1 MDDNELDRLFGEV
14 SESVSKPE
22 KEPSKDNEKEP
33 SDKEVPDSERAEEV
47 LRKNGFIISKYKES
61 SEDEEDSDEDASDDE
76 DKEDSEESGESGEN
90 EESEASDEEGGES
103 EEEGSGEDD
112 GSEEESDEESE
123 DGSDEDEEESEEE
136 KPAKKAKKK
145 PRKPHRRLNA
155 RGITIICLF
164 VLIVGLVALIWFLP
178 AFRVRNVHVEGNV
191 SQSDQEILRQ
201 LKLEYNA
208 HLMGGVSGNIL
219 DVIRLDYGKTEERI
233 KRENPYIEDIR
244 VSIKLPSTVDVTV
257 KERSKICY
265 IRTPDGYAALDKDGI
280 VLELSSK
287 DNTKNVRPVICGLN
301 VKYAEL
307 GKPVTIGNVNDYKK
321 AIIVLGAILA
331 ADNASIGD
339 NYSMFENTLEV
350 RMLPSGYIFLT
361 VKSPSGKLIQIK
373 LNSLEKIS
381 DKMAWLLY
389 AFNSEA
395 LDKTKTKG
403 FLDMTGDDPTL
414 REY

>member
-14 SESVSKPE
+14 SEAAQKPE
-22 KEPSKDNEKEP
+22 NEPSKDKEKEP
-33 SDKEVPDSERAEEV
+33 SDKEAGDSERAEEI
-47 LRKNGFIISKYKES
+47 LRKNGFIVKQYKES
-61 SEDEEDSDEDASDDE
+61 SEDDDEDQEESSEDEETEDSEDTENAADSEGSDEEDGESSEDEDQEEDSEEGSDEESDEDSDEESD
-76 DKEDSEESGESGEN
+76 
-90 EESEASDEEGGES
+90 ES
-103 EEEGSGEDD
+103 EEA
-112 GSEEESDEESE
+112 
-123 DGSDEDEEESEEE
+123 
-136 KPAKKAKKK
+136 PAKAKKPKK
-145 PRKPHRRLNA
+145 PKKKPSRRLNKK
-155 RGITIICLF
+155 GITIICLF
-164 VLIVGLVALIWFLP
+164 VLILGLVALIWFLP

-191 SQSDQEILRQ
+191 SQSDQDILRQ
-201 LKLEYNA
+201 LKLEYNS

-244 VSIKLPSTVDVTV
+244 VSVKLPSTVDVTV

-280 VLELSSK
+280 VLELSSNDTSK
-287 DNTKNVRPVICGLN
+287 RVRPVICGLN

-307 GKPVTIGNVNDYKK
+307 GKPVTIGNSNDYKK

-339 NYSMFENTLEV
+339 SYSMFENTLEV

-361 VKSPSGKLIQIK
+361 VYSPSGKLIQIK

-395 LDKTKTKG
+395 LDKNKTKG

>member
-14 SESVSKPE
+14 SEAAQKPE
-22 KEPSKDNEKEP
+22 NEPSKDKEKEP
-33 SDKEVPDSERAEEV
+33 SDKEAGDSERAEEI
-47 LRKNGFIISKYKES
+47 LRKNGFIVKQYKESSEEDDEEQEES
-61 SEDEEDSDEDASDDE
+61 SEDEET
-76 DKEDSEESGESGEN
+76 EDSEDTEN
-90 EESEASDEEGGES
+90 TEDAADPEGSDEEDGES
-103 EEEGSGEDD
+103 SEDEDQEEDTEEGSA
-112 GSEEESDEESE
+112 EESDEES
-123 DGSDEDEEESEEE
+123 DEEEES
-136 KPAKKAKKK
+136 PSKAKKPKKSKKK
-145 PRKPHRRLNA
+145 PSRRLNKK
-155 RGITIICLF
+155 GITIICLF
-164 VLIVGLVALIWFLP
+164 VLILGLVALIWFLP

-191 SQSDQEILRQ
+191 SQTDQDILRQ
-201 LKLEYNA
+201 LKLEYNS

-244 VSIKLPSTVDVTV
+244 VSVKLPSTVDVTV

-265 IRTPDGYAALDKDGI
+265 VRTPDGYAALDKDGI
-280 VLELSSK
+280 VLELSSNDTGK
-287 DNTKNVRPVICGLN
+287 RVRPVICGLN

-307 GKPVTIGNVNDYKK
+307 GKPVTIGNSNDYKK

-339 NYSMFENTLEV
+339 SYSMFENTLEV

-361 VKSPSGKLIQIK
+361 VYSPSGKLIQIK

-395 LDKTKTKG
+395 LDKNKTKG

>member
-14 SESVSKPE
+14 SEAAQKPE
-22 KEPSKDNEKEP
+22 NEPSKDKEKEP
-33 SDKEVPDSERAEEV
+33 SDKEAGDSERAEEI
-47 LRKNGFIISKYKES
+47 LRKNGFIVKQYKESSEEDDEEQEES
-61 SEDEEDSDEDASDDE
+61 SEDEET
-76 DKEDSEESGESGEN
+76 EDSEDTEN
-90 EESEASDEEGGES
+90 TEDAADPEGSDEEDGES
-103 EEEGSGEDD
+103 SEDEDQEEDTEEGSA
-112 GSEEESDEESE
+112 EESDEES
-123 DGSDEDEEESEEE
+123 DEEEES
-136 KPAKKAKKK
+136 PSKAKKPKK
-145 PRKPHRRLNA
+145 PKKKPSRRLNKK
-155 RGITIICLF
+155 GITIICLF
-164 VLIVGLVALIWFLP
+164 VLILGLVALIWFLP

-191 SQSDQEILRQ
+191 SQTDQDILRQ
-201 LKLEYNA
+201 LKLEYNS

-244 VSIKLPSTVDVTV
+244 VSVKLPSTVDVTV

-265 IRTPDGYAALDKDGI
+265 VRTPDGYAALDKDGI
-280 VLELSSK
+280 VLELSSNDTGK
-287 DNTKNVRPVICGLN
+287 RVRPVICGLN

-307 GKPVTIGNVNDYKK
+307 GKPVTIGNSNDYKK

-361 VKSPSGKLIQIK
+361 VYSPSGKLIQIK

-395 LDKTKTKG
+395 LDKNKTKG

>member
-14 SESVSKPE
+14 SEAAQKPE
-22 KEPSKDNEKEP
+22 NEPSKDKEKEP
-33 SDKEVPDSERAEEV
+33 SDKEAGDSERAEEI
-47 LRKNGFIISKYKES
+47 LRKNGFIVKQYKESSEEDDEEQEES
-61 SEDEEDSDEDASDDE
+61 SEDEET
-76 DKEDSEESGESGEN
+76 EDSEDTEN
-90 EESEASDEEGGES
+90 KEDAADSEGSDEEDGES
-103 EEEGSGEDD
+103 SEDEDQEEDTEEGSA
-112 GSEEESDEESE
+112 EESDEES
-123 DGSDEDEEESEEE
+123 DEEEES
-136 KPAKKAKKK
+136 PSKAKKPKK
-145 PRKPHRRLNA
+145 PKKKPSRRLSKK
-155 RGITIICLF
+155 GITIICLF
-164 VLIVGLVALIWFLP
+164 VLILGLVALIWFLP

-191 SQSDQEILRQ
+191 SQTDQDILRQ
-201 LKLEYNA
+201 LKLEYNS

-244 VSIKLPSTVDVTV
+244 VSVKLPSTVDVTV

-265 IRTPDGYAALDKDGI
+265 VRTPDGYAALDKDGI
-280 VLELSSK
+280 VLELSSNDTGK
-287 DNTKNVRPVICGLN
+287 RVRPVICGLN

-307 GKPVTIGNVNDYKK
+307 GKPVTIGNSNDYKK

-361 VKSPSGKLIQIK
+361 VYSPSGKLIQIK

-395 LDKTKTKG
+395 LDKNKTKG

>member
-14 SESVSKPE
+14 SESGSKPE
-22 KEPSKDNEKEP
+22 KEPSKDKENEA
-33 SDKEVPDSERAEEV
+33 SGKEVSDSERAEEV
-47 LRKNGFIISKYKES
+47 LRKNGFIVSKYKES
-61 SEDEEDSDEDASDDE
+61 SGDD
-76 DKEDSEESGESGEN
+76 
-90 EESEASDEEGGES
+90 
-103 EEEGSGEDD
+103 
-112 GSEEESDEESE
+112 E
-123 DGSDEDEEESEEE
+123 DGSDEEPSDEEEKEESEDSEDTEENEDPEKSEEE
-136 KPAKKAKKK
+136 DEESGEGTEEDEESDEDSEEESGEDDEEDSESEEVPAREKPKKKAKKK
-145 PRKPHRRLNA
+145 PARRLNKK
-155 RGITIICLF
+155 GITIICLL
-164 VLIVGLVALIWFLP
+164 VLIIGLAALIWFLP

-191 SQSDQEILRQ
+191 SQTDQEILRQ

-244 VSIKLPSTVDVTV
+244 VSVKLPSTVDVTV
-257 KERSKICY
+257 KERQKVCY

-280 VLELSSK
+280 VLELSSNDTSK
-287 DNTKNVRPVICGLN
+287 RVRPVICGLN

-307 GKPVTIGNVNDYKK
+307 GKPVTIGNANDYKK

-361 VKSPSGKLIQIK
+361 VYSPSGKMIQIK
-373 LNSLEKIS
+373 LNNLDKIS

>member
-14 SESVSKPE
+14 SEAAQKPE
-22 KEPSKDNEKEP
+22 NEPSKDKEKEP
-33 SDKEVPDSERAEEV
+33 SDKEAGDSERAEEI
-47 LRKNGFIISKYKES
+47 LRKNGFIVKQYKESSEEDDEEQEES
-61 SEDEEDSDEDASDDE
+61 SEDEET
-76 DKEDSEESGESGEN
+76 EDSEDTEN
-90 EESEASDEEGGES
+90 TEDAADPEGSDEEDGES
-103 EEEGSGEDD
+103 SEDEDQEEDTEEGSA
-112 GSEEESDEESE
+112 EESDEES
-123 DGSDEDEEESEEE
+123 DEEEES
-136 KPAKKAKKK
+136 PSKAKKPKK
-145 PRKPHRRLNA
+145 PKKKPSRRLSKK
-155 RGITIICLF
+155 GITIICLF
-164 VLIVGLVALIWFLP
+164 VLILGLVALIWFLP

-191 SQSDQEILRQ
+191 SQTDQDILRQ
-201 LKLEYNA
+201 LKLEYNS

-244 VSIKLPSTVDVTV
+244 VSVKLPSTVDVTV

-265 IRTPDGYAALDKDGI
+265 VRTPDGYAALDKDGI
-280 VLELSSK
+280 VLELSSNDTGK
-287 DNTKNVRPVICGLN
+287 RVRPVICGLN

-307 GKPVTIGNVNDYKK
+307 GKPVTIGNSNDYKK

-339 NYSMFENTLEV
+339 SYSMFENTLEV

-361 VKSPSGKLIQIK
+361 VYSPSGKLIQIK

-395 LDKTKTKG
+395 LDKNKTKG

>member
-14 SESVSKPE
+14 SESGSKPD
-22 KEPSKDNEKEP
+22 KEPSNDKEKEP
-33 SDKEVPDSERAEEV
+33 SDKEVSDSERAEEV

-61 SEDEEDSDEDASDDE
+61 SEDEDSDEDASDEE
-76 DKEDSEESGESGEN
+76 DKEESEESGEN
-90 EESEASDEEGGES
+90 EDSAES
-103 EEEGSGEDD
+103 EEGEEPEDEGDGEDGD
-112 GSEEESDEESE
+112 SEDESDEESE
-123 DGSDEDEEESEEE
+123 DGSNEDEEESEEE

-145 PRKPHRRLNA
+145 SKKPHRRLNA

-164 VLIVGLVALIWFLP
+164 VLIIGLVALIWFLP

-244 VSIKLPSTVDVTV
+244 VSIKLPSTVDVAV

-287 DNTKNVRPVICGLN
+287 DTKKNVRPVICGLN

-307 GKPVTIGNVNDYKK
+307 GKPVTIGNSNDYKK

-361 VKSPSGKLIQIK
+361 VNSPSGKLIQIK

>member
-14 SESVSKPE
+14 SEAAQKPE
-22 KEPSKDNEKEP
+22 NEPSKDKEKEP
-33 SDKEVPDSERAEEV
+33 SDKEAGDSERAEEI
-47 LRKNGFIISKYKES
+47 LRKNGFIVKQYKESSEEDDEEQEES
-61 SEDEEDSDEDASDDE
+61 SEDEET
-76 DKEDSEESGESGEN
+76 EDSEDTEN
-90 EESEASDEEGGES
+90 TEDAADPEGSDEEDGES
-103 EEEGSGEDD
+103 SEDEDQEEDTEEGSA
-112 GSEEESDEESE
+112 EESDEES
-123 DGSDEDEEESEEE
+123 DEEEES
-136 KPAKKAKKK
+136 PSKAKKPKK
-145 PRKPHRRLNA
+145 PKKKPSRRLSKK
-155 RGITIICLF
+155 GITIICLF
-164 VLIVGLVALIWFLP
+164 VLILGLVALIWFLP

-191 SQSDQEILRQ
+191 SQTDQDILRQ
-201 LKLEYNA
+201 LKLEYNS

-244 VSIKLPSTVDVTV
+244 VSVKLPSTVDVTV

-265 IRTPDGYAALDKDGI
+265 VRTPDGYAALDKDGI
-280 VLELSSK
+280 VLELSSNDTGK
-287 DNTKNVRPVICGLN
+287 RVRPVICGLN

-307 GKPVTIGNVNDYKK
+307 GKPVTIGNSNDYKK

-361 VKSPSGKLIQIK
+361 VYSPSGKLIQIK

-395 LDKTKTKG
+395 LDKNKTKG

>member
-14 SESVSKPE
+14 SESGSKPE
-22 KEPSKDNEKEP
+22 KEPSKDKEKEP
-33 SDKEVPDSERAEEV
+33 SDKEASDSERAEEV

-61 SEDEEDSDEDASDDE
+61 SEDEEDSDEEAPDGEDQDE
-76 DKEDSEESGESGEN
+76 SEESGESGEN
-90 EESEASDEEGGES
+90 GDSDGSEDEEEEPDEEESV
-103 EEEGSGEDD
+103 EDD
-112 GSEEESDEESE
+112 GSEESDEESE
-123 DGSDEDEEESEEE
+123 DEPEEEEETHAKDRSSE
-136 KPAKKAKKK
+136 KTKKK
-145 PRKPHRRLNA
+145 QRKPHRRLNA

-164 VLIVGLVALIWFLP
+164 LLIIGLVALIWFLP

-191 SQSDQEILRQ
+191 SQSDQDILRQ

-265 IRTPDGYAALDKDGI
+265 IRTPDGYAALDKDGV

-287 DNTKNVRPVICGLN
+287 DTKKNVRPVICGLN

-307 GKPVTIGNVNDYKK
+307 GKPVTIGNSNDYKK

-339 NYSMFENTLEV
+339 DYSMFENTLEV

-373 LNSLEKIS
+373 LNSLDKIS

-389 AFNSEA
+389 AFDSEA

>member
-14 SESVSKPE
+14 SEAAQKPE
-22 KEPSKDNEKEP
+22 NEPSKDKEKEP
-33 SDKEVPDSERAEEV
+33 SDKEAGDSERAEEI
-47 LRKNGFIISKYKES
+47 LRKNGFIVKQYKESSEEDDEEQEES
-61 SEDEEDSDEDASDDE
+61 SEDEET
-76 DKEDSEESGESGEN
+76 EDSENTEN
-90 EESEASDEEGGES
+90 TDDAADPEGSDEEDGES
-103 EEEGSGEDD
+103 SEDEDQEEDTEEGSA
-112 GSEEESDEESE
+112 EESDEES
-123 DGSDEDEEESEEE
+123 DEEEES
-136 KPAKKAKKK
+136 PSKAKKPKKSKKK
-145 PRKPHRRLNA
+145 PSRRLNKK
-155 RGITIICLF
+155 GITIICLF
-164 VLIVGLVALIWFLP
+164 VLILGLVALIWFLP

-191 SQSDQEILRQ
+191 SQTDQDILRQ
-201 LKLEYNA
+201 LKLEYNS

-244 VSIKLPSTVDVTV
+244 VSVKLPSTVDVTV

-265 IRTPDGYAALDKDGI
+265 VRTPDGYAALDKDGI
-280 VLELSSK
+280 VLELSSNDTGK
-287 DNTKNVRPVICGLN
+287 RVRPVICGLN

-307 GKPVTIGNVNDYKK
+307 GKPVTIGNSNDYKK

-339 NYSMFENTLEV
+339 SYSMFENTLEV

-361 VKSPSGKLIQIK
+361 VYSPSGKLIQIK

-395 LDKTKTKG
+395 LDKNKTKG